1 MVFFLGSPCPARPIP
16 PPFLSFIIL
25 FLSYSILLP
34 ARAVSL
40 AVILTSSTTSST
52 STSIS
57 ISIPSTST
65 SGAFLIIYLV
75 LPISISALPSISV
88 FFISPAPPT
97 CAPSLGRSHPSILF
111 FISFTFQRYSHVRPS
126 LGCKGISRL
135 QNGGAGGC
143 NVTAI

>member
-40 AVILTSSTTSST
+40 AVVLTSSTTT
-52 STSIS
+52 
-57 ISIPSTST
+57 STST